1 MPQQTREVIFDAP
14 PPQKKNKTK
23 QKKTNL
29 TDPAWI
35 LELGSRDSICL
46 RLQAGSGQQH

>member
-1 MPQQTREVIFDAP
+1 MPQQTRGVIFYAP
-14 PPQKKNKTK
+14 PPQKKKK
-23 QKKTNL
+23 KKTNL

>member
-1 MPQQTREVIFDAP
+1 MPQQTRGVIFDAP
-14 PPQKKNKTK
+14 PPKKN
-23 QKKTNL
+23 TNL

>member
-1 MPQQTREVIFDAP
+1 MPQQTRGVIFDAP
-14 PPQKKNKTK
+14 PPKKKN
-23 QKKTNL
+23 TNL

>member
-1 MPQQTREVIFDAP
+1 MPQQTRGVIFDAP
-14 PPQKKNKTK
+14 PPKKKKQKKN
-23 QKKTNL
+23 TNL

>member
-1 MPQQTREVIFDAP
+1 MPQQTRGVIFDAP
-14 PPQKKNKTK
+14 PPKKKQNKKN
-23 QKKTNL
+23 TNL